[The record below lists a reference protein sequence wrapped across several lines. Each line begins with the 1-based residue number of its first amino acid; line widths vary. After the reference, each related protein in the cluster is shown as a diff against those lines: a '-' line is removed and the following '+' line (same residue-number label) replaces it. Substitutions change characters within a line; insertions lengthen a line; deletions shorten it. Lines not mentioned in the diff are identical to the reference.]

1 MVYKVIAALCCFV
14 LLIATASAQV
24 YTWTDKNGKVHYS
37 DQPFSEDAQ
46 EIEVKEKNNIQPQ
59 KPKTQSSDWLAPA
72 STANKPQNHGPSRAV
87 VGSTAG
93 PSCAWIKGELAKAK
107 KDFNS
112 KDELTAKLS
121 RRFAADYEMALK
133 LKKCR

>member
-1 MVYKVIAALCCFV
+1 MVDKIIAALLFFV
-14 LLIATASAQV
+14 LLTCAASAQI
-24 YTWTDKNGKVHYS
+24 YTWTDKNGKVHFS

-46 EIEVKEKNNIQPQ
+46 EIEVKQKNNIKPQ
-59 KPKTQSSDWLAPA
+59 TPKPQSSDWLAP
-72 STANKPQNHGPSRAV
+72 SPSANKDQQQDASPASGGAM
-87 VGSTAG
+87 AG

-107 KDFNS
+107 RDFNS

-133 LKKCR
+133 QNKCR

>member
-1 MVYKVIAALCCFV
+1 MVYKMIVALCCYV
-14 LLIATASAQV
+14 LLAATVSAQV

-46 EIEVKEKNNIQPQ
+46 EIEVKEKNNIEPQ
-59 KPKTQSSDWLAPA
+59 KPKAKSNDWLAPA
-72 STANKPQNHGPSRAV
+72 STASKSQNRGTSRAV
-87 VGSTAG
+87 GGSTSG

-133 LKKCR
+133 LRKCR